1 MWQNGEGGDEP
12 EWRTVETEF
21 TINLFGTVQTDE
33 GPYAVGEGG
42 YLVADRGDGW
52 EIVFDD
58 GPATRDNQ
66 LRAIDVTDDGKRIWM
81 VGSSGA
87 MACYD
92 VEERKKFD
100 YSYPEEMTSTWE
112 AIAVCGERGSE
123 KVLAANGSGEILPF
137 IIDGYDVNWEPMSKP
152 AGKGS
157 NVAALAAT
165 PDGVGF
171 AVDTSGNAFKT
182 TPEGWEDI
190 GVVNAQVKFYDVY
203 AGEDNEVYIAAGDG
217 RIYRYDDSY
226 RSWTPIGVTD
236 KTSLRSID
244 VHGEGEE
251 REVVVMGNNGS
262 IFERD
267 GGDRWEEV
275 PSPTSASLFDLS
287 LGSPDVAVGKAGTI
301 IERPRGE
308 SRNAGTSADGD
319 SFDGRGENYD
329 SDDNSAGDGSSE
341 DTTERSEGGST
352 TEDDTTSE
360 QPAENTDES
369 RSDAEI
375 VAEIVDLLEELSDDD
390 ELDLSNLF

>member
-1 MWQNGEGGDEP
+1 MWQNGEGTSEP
-12 EWRTVETEF
+12 EWRTVETDFE
-21 TINLFGTVQTDE
+21 INLFGTVQTAE
-33 GPYAVGEGG
+33 GPYAVGSGG
-42 YLVADRGDGW
+42 NLVGDRGDGW
-52 EIVFDD
+52 EIIFDD
-58 GPATRDNQ
+58 GPSTRQNQ

-100 YSYPEEMTSTWE
+100 YSYPHEMTSTWE

-137 IIDGYDVNWEPMSKP
+137 IISGYDVNWEPMSKP

-203 AGEDNEVYIAAGDG
+203 AGENQEVYIAAGDG

-226 RSWTPIGVTD
+226 HDWTPIGVTD
-236 KTSLRSID
+236 STSLRAID
-244 VHGEGEE
+244 VYEDGDE
-251 REVVVMGNNGS
+251 RQMVVMGDNGS

-267 GGDRWEEV
+267 DGDRWEEI
-275 PSPTSASLFDLS
+275 PSPTSASLFDVS
-287 LGSPDVAVGKAGTI
+287 LGHPDTAVGKAGTI

-308 SRNAGTSADGD
+308 PRNADESPDGD
-319 SFDGRGENYD
+319 QFDGRGETDDGDASD
-329 SDDNSAGDGSSE
+329 STGGWTEDGSTDDGSS
-341 DTTERSEGGST
+341 GGST
-352 TEDDTTSE
+352 EDGGSTDDSTS
-360 QPAENTDES
+360 S
-369 RSDAEI
+369 RSDDEI
-375 VAEIVDLLEELSDDD
+375 IAEIVDLLQELSDDD
-390 ELDLSNLF
+390 DDGFDISDLL